1 MALPGF
7 EVYIQPLLVQ
17 LEAVANVD
25 LAGQA
30 IAQVPCGF
38 LQIVPRQM
46 NPPLRRRAAQ
56 IDDDDRAVLT
66 VFPAPGHQIPEAR
79 VVVPPGTLAQSPFA
93 VVKERIIYRVQERFV
108 EAMLCLVRM
117 FVGTPAQKDRGP
129 DPAPFELSFVEESG
143 SRNSCRGERRGLFL
157 CAWEGGRG
165 TRFVMI
171 LDEADQL
178 RLISGFGTEVKTH
191 ALRIA
196 MFQAVIEPLVVAVVE
211 AQLL

>member
-66 VFPAPGHQIPEAR
+66 VFPTPGHQIPEAR

-93 VVKERIIYRVQERFV
+93 VVKERIIYRVQDRFV
-108 EAMLCLVRM
+108 EAMPCFVRM
-117 FVGTPAQKDRGP
+117 FVGTSAQKDRGP
-129 DPAPFELSFVEESG
+129 DLTSFKLSFVEEPG
-143 SRNSCRGERRGLFL
+143 SRNRDRGECGAFFL
-157 CAWEGGRG
+157 CA
-165 TRFVMI
+165 
-171 LDEADQL
+171 
-178 RLISGFGTEVKTH
+178 
-191 ALRIA
+191 
-196 MFQAVIEPLVVAVVE
+196 
-211 AQLL
+211 